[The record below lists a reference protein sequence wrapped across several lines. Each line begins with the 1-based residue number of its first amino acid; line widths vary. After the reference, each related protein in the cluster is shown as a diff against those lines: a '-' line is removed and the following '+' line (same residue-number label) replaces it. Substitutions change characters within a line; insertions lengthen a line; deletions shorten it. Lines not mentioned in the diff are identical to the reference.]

1 MFKFLLA
8 YWVLPSCIKCH
19 QIWLGRSEVSLVV
32 NLVFHF
38 SSFRIWLGFSWFYW
52 VLPSI
57 TGFFSIAARC
67 ERVSLV
73 SSECCVFFYCFKKK
87 KQIDWK
93 KRGTIIELFPGF
105 FVRVRP
111 NRPPISA
118 STCIDG
124 SSEGCEGWKKK
135 RKRKK
140 RETKQESRKSK
151 KDKMARTM
159 RWRCLQGLLDWPL
172 LGFFSF
178 HWVVTGLFLGIGFGF
193 GSSCLLGFLDF
204 SSVLACLTV
213 FWMIR
218 LGFYRV
224 VDVAIEQPWS
234 KSWWRWVGLNGL
246 HPSVSL
252 FILYSVSLSL
262 YNSHSVLRCFSEFTY
277 LSWNQ
282 FDLDFTGF
290 FLPSFIESHRFWEG
304 FSMFYLISLNIAVK
318 EGSNVFVL
326 GWIHLDCL
334 WLFKIT

>member
-1 MFKFLLA
+1 MKPSKTRWNPIQPTKTQYNSVKPNKTQSNPVKLGFFLFKFLLA

-135 RKRKK
+135 EKEK
-140 RETKQESRKSK
+140 REKRNRNRGKAKRTKWRAQCAEDVSK
-151 KDKMARTM
+151 VFSIGLY
-159 RWRCLQGLLDWPL
+159 WVFFLFIGLL
-172 LGFFSF
+172 LGCF
-178 HWVVTGLFLGIGFGF
+178 WGLD
-193 GSSCLLGFLDF
+193 LDLDR
-204 SSVLACLTV
+204 VV
-213 FWMIR
+213 FWV
-218 LGFYRV
+218 F
-224 VDVAIEQPWS
+224 
-234 KSWWRWVGLNGL
+234 
-246 HPSVSL
+246 
-252 FILYSVSLSL
+252 
-262 YNSHSVLRCFSEFTY
+262 
-277 LSWNQ
+277 
-282 FDLDFTGF
+282 
-290 FLPSFIESHRFWEG
+290 
-304 FSMFYLISLNIAVK
+304 LISAQ
-318 EGSNVFVL
+318 F
-326 GWIHLDCL
+326 
-334 WLFKIT
+334 